1 MNNETP
7 EQKLVRIR
15 YHQPKKMDLFDNPSN
30 FMLVKWL
37 EKEIDYLK
45 EKVALFV
52 EHDIRKY
59 SWETQK
65 ICYEVLLKS
74 FKEMIDY

>member
-1 MNNETP
+1 MKETP
-7 EQKLVRIR
+7 EEQLVRIR
-15 YHQPKKMDLFDNPSN
+15 YHQPKKTDLVENPSAYGL
-30 FMLVKWL
+30 MLWL
-37 EKEIDYLK
+37 ENEINYLK

-74 FKEMIDY
+74 FREMIDY

>member
-1 MNNETP
+1 MKETP

-15 YHQPKKMDLFDNPSN
+15 YHQPKPQDLFESPSS

-45 EKVALFV
+45 EKIQLFV

>member
-1 MNNETP
+1 MSETP
-7 EQKLVRIR
+7 EEKLVRIR
-15 YHQPKKMDLFDNPSN
+15 YHQPKKTDLVENPSAYGL
-30 FMLVKWL
+30 MLWL
-37 EKEIDYLK
+37 ENEINYLK

-74 FKEMIDY
+74 FREMIDY